1 MAIKAILTINLKLIQ
16 MKMRSIY
23 QLLLLLSVAGC
34 LASCKKESASKSAS
48 ATTTTSST
56 ITSTGAIAVSLAS
69 GTTDTVY
76 VVGCYGKHSK
86 KDTVASSALP
96 SAIGTYLTANYS
108 GYTFKKAYS
117 IADSAKAI
125 TNYIVVI
132 KYNSALVGLKFTADG
147 TFVSILEQR
156 AGHDLMGQGW
166 HHGGPFDNRDGKHR
180 DTIAISALPA
190 AVTSYFK
197 TTYPTDTLLHA
208 SITPDSAYVLISK
221 NNGLFATAIKANGTL
236 IKRTQIDKHAGKHTA
251 IAETSLPAAIT
262 TYLTTTYPGYVLDK
276 AFSYSVSG
284 TLKGYDVVIT
294 SNSTKYAVVFDASG
308 IFVKAFAVH

>member
-1 MAIKAILTINLKLIQ
+1 MAVMARLTINLKLIQ

-23 QLLLLLSVAGC
+23 QLSLLLGIVGC
-34 LASCKKESASKSAS
+34 LASCKKENASKSDS

-56 ITSTGAIAVSLAS
+56 IESTGAIAISLAS
-69 GTTDTVY
+69 GTTDSVY
-76 VVGCYGKHSK
+76 MVGCYGKHSK

-166 HHGGPFDNRDGKHR
+166 HRGGPFDDRDGKHR

-208 SITPDSAYVLISK
+208 SIMPDSAYVLISK
-221 NNGLFATAIKANGTL
+221 NNGLYATVIKAAGTFV
-236 IKRTQIDKHAGKHTA
+236 KRIQINLHPGKPVAVTA
-251 IAETSLPAAIT
+251 ANLPAAIT
-262 TYLTTTYPGYVLDK
+262 TYLTTTYPGYVFEK
-276 AFSYSVSG
+276 AYSFSVSS
-284 TLKGYDVVIT
+284 TLKGYAVLIT
-294 SNSTKYAVVFDASG
+294 SNSTKYIVTFDASDT
-308 IFVKAFAVH
+308 FLKAFAVH